1 VRSAYLYRTRIHHGR
16 VERVRHGFE
25 YRHVMWLVD
34 IDDLPVAPR
43 GLRGLVSFRA
53 RDHFGDPA
61 ASVRSNVDTYLA
73 EHGIDCSDGRVLVL
87 TNPRS
92 FGYTFNP
99 LSVFWCYG
107 ADGDLRG
114 IIAEVHNTYG
124 QRHCYFVR
132 PDGRGHAQ
140 VDKAFYV
147 SPFFEVDGRYEMRLS
162 EPGEHLE
169 VAITLRRGAD
179 DHPAFTATLQGRRAP
194 GPVRSVVGAAV
205 RHPFGG
211 VRVIAR
217 IRLQGFR
224 LWLRRVP
231 IVPRSVNSQAATTME
246 AETMEAETMQV
257 GVR

>member
-1 VRSAYLYRTRIHHGR
+1 MRSAYLYRTRIHHGR

-34 IDDLPVAPR
+34 VDDLPLAPR

-53 RDHFGDPA
+53 RDHFGDPHE
-61 ASVRSNVDTYLA
+61 SIRSNVDTYLE
-73 EHGIDCSDGRVLVL
+73 EHGIDCSGGRVLLL

-107 ADGDLRG
+107 AAGDLRG
-114 IIAEVHNTYG
+114 IVAEVHNTYG

-132 PDGRGHAQ
+132 PDERGHAQ

-147 SPFFEVDGRYEMRLS
+147 SPFFEVDGRYDMRLGD
-162 EPGEHLE
+162 PGDNLD

-179 DHPAFTATLQGRRAP
+179 HHPAFTATLQGRRAP
-194 GPVRSVVGAAV
+194 GPVHSVVGAAL
-205 RHPFGG
+205 RHPFSSL
-211 VRVIAR
+211 RVIAR
-217 IRLQGFR
+217 IRLQGIR

-231 IVPRSVNSQAATTME
+231 IVPRPVSSQEAKIPEAKTME
-246 AETMEAETMQV
+246 V

>member
-1 VRSAYLYRTRIHHGR
+1 MVTSAYLYRTRIRHSR

-34 IDDLPVAPR
+34 VDDLPVAPR
-43 GLRGLVSFRA
+43 GLRSIVSFRA
-53 RDHFGDPA
+53 DDHFGDPQVGIRA
-61 ASVRSNVDTYLA
+61 NVDSFLA
-73 EHGIDCSDGRVLVL
+73 EHGVDASGGRVLLL

-107 ADGDLRG
+107 PEGDLLG
-114 IIAEVHNTYG
+114 VVAEVHNTYG
-124 QRHCYFVR
+124 GRHCYFVR
-132 PDGRGHAQ
+132 PGASGDAQ

-147 SPFFEVDGRYEMRLS
+147 SPFFDVDGRYDMRLG
-162 EPGEHLE
+162 EPDEELD

-179 DHPAFTATLQGRRAP
+179 RHPAFTATLRGQRAP
-194 GPVRSVVGAAV
+194 HPVQSVVGAAL

-211 VRVIAR
+211 RRVIAR
-217 IRLQGFR
+217 IRLQGIL

-231 IVPRSVNSQAATTME
+231 IVPRSATIDPKVVHHMEGTTVQA
-246 AETMEAETMQV
+246 

>member
-1 VRSAYLYRTRIHHGR
+1 MVTSAYLYRARIRHGR

-34 IDDLPVAPR
+34 VDDLPVAPR
-43 GLRGLVSFRA
+43 GLRGFVSFRA
-53 RDHFGDPA
+53 GDHFGDPH
-61 ASVRSNVDTYLA
+61 ASIRANVDAFVA
-73 EHGIDCSDGRVLVL
+73 EQGVDTSGGRVLLL

-107 ADGDLRG
+107 PDGDLRG
-114 IIAEVHNTYG
+114 VVAEVHNTYG
-124 QRHCYFVR
+124 ERHCYFVR
-132 PDGRGHAQ
+132 PDASGDAQ

-147 SPFFEVDGRYEMRLS
+147 SPFFDVDGRYDMRLG
-162 EPGEHLE
+162 EPGADLD
-169 VAITLRRGAD
+169 VTITLRRGAD
-179 DHPAFTATLQGRRAP
+179 NHSAFTATLRGQRAP
-194 GPVRSVVGAAV
+194 HPVRSVVGAAL

-211 VRVIAR
+211 LRVMAR

-231 IVPRSVNSQAATTME
+231 IVPRPAKISPIVVDNMEGTTVQA
-246 AETMEAETMQV
+246 